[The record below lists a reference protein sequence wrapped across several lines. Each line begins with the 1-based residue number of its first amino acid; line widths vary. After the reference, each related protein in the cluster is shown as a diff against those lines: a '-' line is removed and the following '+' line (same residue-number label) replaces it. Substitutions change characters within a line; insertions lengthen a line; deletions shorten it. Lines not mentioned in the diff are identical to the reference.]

1 MNENSPAGPL
11 LTSMVCRREHWDT
24 PWFARWNAF
33 FANAAPS
40 GGSFLPNN
48 LRYHRKVWEWAAIAQ
63 ALEERGMLAQGRRGC
78 GFAVGREPLACLF
91 AGHGIEVMATDLAAS
106 EGNAQSWSQSGQH
119 ASNLDALY
127 WPHLIDRPTFDAQ
140 VRFMPQDM
148 RALEP
153 ARLGTYDFIWSA
165 CSLEHLGDLE
175 AGMQFVLR
183 STEFLRPGGVAVHTT
198 EFNLSSDEAT
208 VTHGGNVL
216 YRRRDLASLASR
228 LRLIGCGLERF
239 DDFAGTAPED
249 IEYDYE
255 PYYEHGRE
263 HVKLMISGFV
273 STSCLL
279 IITKG
284 RYPGVLPAMAGLP
297 LAPDGAAPSQ
307 GTPAEGAM
315 AALRRSALWRAAAP
329 LRAPLRRLLGR
340 G

>member
-1 MNENSPAGPL
+1 MLAS
-11 LTSMVCRREHWDT
+11 TVCRRAHWDT

-33 FANAAPS
+33 FADAAPP

-63 ALEERGMLAQGRRGC
+63 ALDERDMLVPGRRGC

-91 AGHGIEVMATDLAAS
+91 AKLGIDVMATDLGAS
-106 EGNAQSWSQSGQH
+106 EGAAQSWSRSGQH
-119 ASNLDALY
+119 AVNLDALY
-127 WPHLIDRPTFDAQ
+127 WPHLVDRATFDAR

-165 CSLEHLGDLE
+165 CSLEHLGTLE
-175 AGMQFVLR
+175 AGLQFVLR
-183 STEFLRPGGVAVHTT
+183 STELLRPGGVAVHTT
-198 EFNLSSDEAT
+198 EFNVSSLVNTIAA
-208 VTHGGNVL
+208 GGNVL
-216 YRRRDLASLASR
+216 YRRSDLDSLAAR
-228 LRLIGCGLERF
+228 LRLLGCGMEPF
-239 DDFAGTAPED
+239 DDFPGTAPED

-284 RYPGVLPAMAGLP
+284 RYPGTLPAMAALP
-297 LAPDGAAPSQ
+297 LSPDAAAPGSERQ
-307 GTPAEGAM
+307 SGGTM
-315 AALRRSALWRAAAP
+315 AALRRTALWRATAP
-329 LRAPLRRLLGR
+329 LRRPLRRLLGR